1 MKDKRKPGKIVF
13 MMLFC
18 FLQIVAFS
26 QEKTITGTVTTVTGE
41 ELPGASIVVKGTLT
55 GTTTDVFGN
64 YTLTVPDENAV
75 LVFSFIG
82 YISKEQSIAGMTT
95 INMILEEDLMKLEE
109 VVVVGYGVSKKSDL
123 TGAVSSV
130 KEEDFNQISAAT
142 PEQLIQGRV
151 PGVQITQNNGEPG
164 AAAQI
169 RIRGAST
176 IRSSQQPLYVIDGV
190 PLDMQTSSPGGPS
203 ANGMG
208 GAPATNPLNFL
219 NSNDIEAIDILKD
232 ASATAIYGSRGANGV
247 ILITTKK
254 GKEGKTNLE
263 YSTYLSISK
272 LPKKLDVLSA
282 EEWLK
287 VRTDTLDYAIDNENH
302 YGNQTDWQDQIFRTA
317 LSHSHNIAMSGGT
330 ERNSYRVSFNYLD
343 QEGII
348 EKSSLDKY
356 VGRVNLTQK
365 ALKDRLSLEV
375 NLTASQTKENRVPV
389 GATGFEGDLLLNA
402 LKTNPTWPV
411 YDSAGA
417 PFQTISTEERN
428 PIAMLEYTRDI
439 TRTTRILGG
448 ASATLEI
455 FKGLNYKLNLGVDY
469 TNAIRKISQ
478 SQELSYLSSE
488 QGRAQINTNELQN
501 FIIEHT
507 LNYNKSFGI
516 HGLGV
521 MAGFSYQKLNR
532 NGYNQQAGFFTT
544 DKIDYVYQMDEG
556 DPDYTMLDSWA
567 NTPEELQSFFGRIN
581 YNLNEKYL
589 ITATLRRDGSSKF
602 GTDSKYGN
610 FPSLAFAWRLSQ
622 EDFIQ
627 NLNVFSN
634 LKLRLGW
641 GKTGNS
647 EIGTD
652 NSTFLL
658 APDAGSTA
666 IINHVPVTGFKI
678 DKTPQPGLH
687 WETTTST
694 NIGLDFGFLDGK
706 LSGTVDL
713 FRKKTTDML
722 VEQPTQALS
731 PTSNFISNLEEG
743 YVLNDGIELGID
755 AYVINASNFTWSVNF
770 NFTAI
775 KNRAEDILDDDASI
789 IPTGEVDGQGMTGA
803 YAQAYANGKPM
814 ASFYMIK
821 VDSVGQVGR
830 NKGRVFYIR
839 NSAGTADSFFFI
851 GSALPKFT
859 WGLNNSFRYKNFDL
873 SFFIDAVYGNKVFNN
888 TALLLDKTN
897 LRQAKNALQD
907 FVADDFSYTF
917 SSRVSDRYLEDAS
930 YIRLSSATL
939 GYNFKLGKIDWI
951 QNLRLYASGSNL
963 FIITNYSGYDPD
975 VSSSADMNGVRALG
989 IDITNYPKAR
999 TFLFGLNVTF

>member
-1 MKDKRKPGKIVF
+1 MNVRRKSRKTVLIL
-13 MMLFC
+13 LFC
-18 FLQIVAFS
+18 FLQLAAFT
-26 QEKTITGTVTTVTGE
+26 QEKTITGLVTSATGE
-41 ELPGASIVVKGTLT
+41 ELPGASIVVKGTT
-55 GTTTDVFGN
+55 NGTTTDVFGN
-64 YTLTVPDENAV
+64 YTLTVPDENVV

-82 YISKEQSIAGMTT
+82 YLSKEQPIAGMTT
-95 INMILEEDLMKLEE
+95 INMSLEEDVMKLEE

-130 KEEDFNQISAAT
+130 KEEDFNKISAAT
-142 PEQLIQGRV
+142 PEQLIQGRI

-164 AAAQI
+164 SASQI

-176 IRSSQQPLYVIDGV
+176 IRSGQQPLYVIDGV
-190 PLDMQTSSPGGPS
+190 PLDMAASSPGGPS

-247 ILITTKK
+247 VLITTKK

-263 YSTYLSISK
+263 YSTYLSISN
-272 LPKKLDVLSA
+272 LPKKLDVLTA
-282 EEWLK
+282 DEWLK
-287 VRTDTLDYAIDNENH
+287 VRIDTLDKAVDDANH
-302 YGNQTDWQDQIFRTA
+302 YGSKTDWQEEIFRTG
-317 LSHSHNIAMSGGT
+317 LSHSHNISLSGGT
-330 ERNSYRVSFNYLD
+330 EMNSYRVSFNYLN

-356 VGRVNLTQK
+356 VGRVNMTQK
-365 ALKDRLSLEV
+365 ALKDRLFVEA

-411 YDSAGA
+411 YDSYGA

-428 PIAMLEYTRDI
+428 PVAMLEYTDDL
-439 TRTTRILGG
+439 TRTSRILGG
-448 ASATLEI
+448 AAATLKLIE
-455 FKGLNYKLNLGVDY
+455 GLNYKLNLGVDY
-469 TNAIRKISQ
+469 TNAIRKINQ
-478 SQELSYLSSE
+478 SQRLSYLSSE

-507 LNYNKSFGI
+507 LNYNKSFSI
-516 HGLGV
+516 HNLGLL
-521 MAGFSYQKLNR
+521 AGFSYQRINR
-532 NGYNQQAGFFTT
+532 SGFNQQAGYFTT
-544 DKIDYVYQMDEG
+544 DMIDYVNQMDEG
-556 DPDYTMLDSWA
+556 DPDYSNLDSWA

-581 YNLNEKYL
+581 YNFNEKYL
-589 ITATLRRDGSSKF
+589 VTATIRRDGSSKF
-602 GTDSKYGN
+602 GSDSKYGN

-622 EDFIQ
+622 EEFIQ

-634 LKLRLGW
+634 LKLRVGW

-658 APDAGSTA
+658 APDAGSTS
-666 IINHVPVTGFKI
+666 IINHIPVTGFKI

-694 NIGLDFGFLDGK
+694 NFGLDFGVLEGR
-706 LSGTVDL
+706 LSGTIDL

-722 VEQPTQALS
+722 MEQPTKALS
-731 PTSNFISNLEEG
+731 PTSTFISNLDEG

-755 AYVINASNFTWSVNF
+755 GIAVKTSNFSWNVNF

-775 KNRAEDILDDDASI
+775 KNRAEKIRDDDATI
-789 IPTGEVDGQGMTGA
+789 IPTGEIDGQGMTGA
-803 YAQAYANGKPM
+803 YAQAYANGHPM
-814 ASFYMIK
+814 ASFYMVK
-821 VDSVGQVGR
+821 VDSVGKTGR
-830 NKGRVFYIR
+830 FKGRVYYER
-839 NSAGTADSFFFI
+839 NIAGTDSFFFI

-859 WGLNNSFRYKNFDL
+859 WGLNNSFRYKNLDFA
-873 SFFIDAVYGNKVFNN
+873 FFIDAVYGNKIFNN

-897 LRQAKNALQD
+897 MNQSKNALQS
-907 FVADDFSYTF
+907 FIADEFSYSF
-917 SSRVSDRYLEDAS
+917 SSRVCDRYLEDGS
-930 YIRLSSATL
+930 YVRLASATL
-939 GYNFKLGKIDWI
+939 GYNFNISKIEWI
-951 QNLRLYASGSNL
+951 QNLRLYVSGSNL
-963 FIITNYSGYDPD
+963 FLITNYSGYDPD

-989 IDITNYPKAR
+989 IDNTSYPKSR